1 MHFAVRCGKPLSLL
15 LILAMTMIRI
25 ECVRDAARLESMK
38 SDFDRLSNGAEMRR
52 LSWLMPWWDAYQATH
67 QLHVLVAYRG
77 ESVCGILPLA
87 EKTSAVTGRSLVF
100 MGSGKVCS
108 DDMGILA
115 ESVDS
120 EELAAAFANWLVES
134 PDCCR
139 WDHLDLDG
147 VREDNQ
153 TMDCFGQFIEALT
166 GSQIERKRS
175 PSCWAASL
183 AGGQVTYLSRLT
195 YRARKLF
202 REAEAAIVSG
212 KGTFEIA
219 QSLEQA
225 LEFTHEIERIHQARW
240 KEKGIDGCFSS
251 TEFSDFLSGAI
262 RAMWQD
268 PWSPENIAA
277 EAVLTSNSKRVLVG
291 LVRINGIIAAGSIC
305 FRERD
310 SLAMY
315 LVGMN
320 PEFAESRPGWML
332 NTCFIKHAIEIGC
345 ASCDFLRGDEEYKK
359 RLGGVPT
366 VQHRWVVPA
375 NRLTSQV
382 RNVAYRTAVSV
393 KKWWENKAP
402 TPTQQT

>member
-1 MHFAVRCGKPLSLL
+1 
-15 LILAMTMIRI
+15 MIRI

-153 TMDCFGQFIEALT
+153 AMDCFGQFIEALT

-195 YRARKLF
+195 HRA
-202 REAEAAIVSG
+202 
-212 KGTFEIA
+212 
-219 QSLEQA
+219 
-225 LEFTHEIERIHQARW
+225 
-240 KEKGIDGCFSS
+240 
-251 TEFSDFLSGAI
+251 
-262 RAMWQD
+262 
-268 PWSPENIAA
+268 
-277 EAVLTSNSKRVLVG
+277 
-291 LVRINGIIAAGSIC
+291 
-305 FRERD
+305 
-310 SLAMY
+310 
-315 LVGMN
+315 
-320 PEFAESRPGWML
+320 
-332 NTCFIKHAIEIGC
+332 
-345 ASCDFLRGDEEYKK
+345 
-359 RLGGVPT
+359 
-366 VQHRWVVPA
+366 
-375 NRLTSQV
+375 
-382 RNVAYRTAVSV
+382 
-393 KKWWENKAP
+393 
-402 TPTQQT
+402 